1 MEVRDYHLQIFH
13 PHRNDSSPHL
23 RSRISDPSTHN
34 SLPGECWKPSHMKSV
49 LQMKEK
55 LFHWTTLGP
64 QSRGHFVHL
73 SGQVDTGRSLC
84 LGWSTFFGTKTDLE
98 KWKHPKWWNLKLS
111 FSFRLISTFCR
122 ILWFQAPQIFL
133 KTIEKKHSWI
143 GGLNSW
149 FVFRKLKQNS
159 QKGRNKRNIN
169 WFFEK
174 RKTIIWSKFIHR
186 WCVACTVWAWH
197 SGPKAKEKHAK
208 TKKSLLFR
216 SVSPMSALQSS
227 S

>member
-13 PHRNDSSPHL
+13 PHRNESSPHL

-133 KTIEKKHSWI
+133 KTIEKNIDGLEDWI
-143 GGLNSW
+143 RGLFSE
-149 FVFRKLKQNS
+149 S
-159 QKGRNKRNIN
+159 SNKTARRG
-169 WFFEK
+169 ETK
-174 RKTIIWSKFIHR
+174 ETSTDSSK
-186 WCVACTVWAWH
+186 
-197 SGPKAKEKHAK
+197 KEKLSFEV
-208 TKKSLLFR
+208 SLFTGD
-216 SVSPMSALQSS
+216 A
-227 S
+227 